1 MATKRLRIFAGPNG
15 SGKSSIHKTLVEAG
29 DINLGIFVNADEIE
43 KQLKNALRLDFSNY
57 SIVLDFEDFR
67 KRYKAHRLYESS
79 KGDEI
84 MADLGEDLNSLV
96 IAKNDNINSHF
107 AAIIADYI
115 RVKMLDSVNVFT
127 IETVM
132 SHPSKVDYIELAK
145 SKGYRVYLYFVST
158 SDVRINES
166 RVLQRVDEG
175 GHPVPPEKIRERYT
189 RSMDI
194 MFDAIKAC
202 HRAYIFDNS
211 EKNAPKW
218 YAEYDGKH
226 IEFKYK
232 TIPLWMDTYLIK
244 KIEQ

>member
-29 DINLGIFVNADEIE
+29 DINLGIFVNADEME
-43 KQLKNALRLDFSNY
+43 KQLKSALRLDFSNY
-57 SIVLDFEDFR
+57 SIVFDFEDFCT
-67 KRYKAHRLYESS
+67 KYKAHRLYESS

-84 MADLGEDLNSLV
+84 IDDLGEDINSLV
-96 IAKNDNINSHF
+96 IAKNDHINSHF
-107 AAIIADYI
+107 TAFVADYI

-132 SHPSKVDYIELAK
+132 SHPSKIDYIELAK

-158 SDVRINES
+158 SDVSINES

-189 RSMDI
+189 RSMEI
-194 MFDAIKAC
+194 LFDAIKAC
-202 HRAYIFDNS
+202 NRAYIFDNS
-211 EKNAPKW
+211 EKNNPKW
-218 YAEYDGKH
+218 YAEYDGKWLA
-226 IEFKYK
+226 FKYK
-232 TIPLWMDTYLIK
+232 LIPSWMERYIINKIK
-244 KIEQ
+244 